1 MKKSVILFSNV
12 QLNIRQCTKSF
23 GQRVPTVVKSALQ
36 KSYPNAKEIK
46 WEKEKTIIT
55 EAEFE
60 VNETDYSILIDVSGN
75 IIETEI
81 EIKLMNFLPN
91 AKHTFLKLCR
101 TKIKETAKLPTA
113 KTLLPTKQKSKAK
126 T

>member
-1 MKKSVILFSNV
+1 MAAMFSLTFANA
-12 QLNIRQCTKSF
+12 QKFRTKSSDSCKISF
-23 GQRVPTVVKSALQ
+23 AKKVIPMQ
-36 KSYPNAKEIK
+36 KKLNGKRKDNY
-46 WEKEKTIIT
+46 

-81 EIKLMNFLPN
+81 EIKIDELPAN
-91 AKHTFLKLCR
+91 AKHTFLK
-101 TKIKETAKLPTA
+101 TMQDKKSKKPQKLPTA
-113 KTLLPTKQKSKAK
+113 KALLPTKQKSKAK